1 METDQYLEVFID
13 ESIEHLEGLTNHL
26 LILETAPNNEEVIDE
41 IFRAA
46 HTIKG
51 MSATMG
57 FQTIADLTH
66 HLENILDAIRAKE
79 IRVNAQIID
88 QLFQAIDVLNEMV
101 HDIANGG
108 DGEKEINPLLE
119 ELNAIYS
126 GEASDPTIAQ
136 SMEEPAAKNIFPK
149 LEAFEKTIIQESLE
163 QGFHNYAIEVTLKED
178 SLLKGVRAFMV
189 FEALE
194 EFGEV
199 IKSEP
204 SVSDLEEEKF
214 DQSFSVL
221 LVSKHQQEEIEKRI
235 YQISEID
242 NVLIQE
248 HQQASIDQTKE
259 REKQSQGKDEKQQAD
274 KSQNDFLTS
283 ISQTPMRQT
292 IRVNIERLDVLMN
305 LMEELVIDRGRLEQL
320 ADDLDSNELKETV
333 EHLARISTDLQNV
346 MLTMRMVPIRTVFN
360 RFPGMVRQLS
370 REIGKK
376 INFEIIGA
384 DTELDRT
391 VIDEI
396 GDPLV
401 HLIRNA
407 IDHGIETPEER
418 EKSGKSKEGF
428 IRLEAYQSGNFI
440 FIEIEDDGS
449 GIDQESVLKRA
460 IERGMIQPNQA
471 ETLTDEQIYELIME
485 SGFSTTEEV
494 SDLSGRGVGLDV
506 VKNTIEKLG
515 GNISIQSTPKKGTT
529 FSIQLPLTLSIMSV
543 LLVRLKEEKYA
554 IPLSA
559 IIETIRI
566 SKEDI
571 IDVHKNE
578 MIDFRGKMVS
588 LIYLSDYLSVPGE
601 ERDPEYLSVVVI
613 QRGEHMVG
621 LVVDGLIQQEEI
633 VIKPLGNYLAEVPA
647 ISGATILGDGEVALI
662 IDTNTLVKG

>member
-126 GEASDPTIAQ
+126 GEASDPTITQ